1 MTDTASS
8 KYAPLD
14 PNAILVAEFSYISQT
29 AFQANEDR
37 ARVSNYYLVTVV
49 ASIGAILS
57 SNLTVQEPV
66 AIDIAFAGLFAILT
80 VVGYLT
86 IKQLARLRVAWE
98 DSVRAMDFVKEFYNR
113 NMQGSAIAR
122 GLFWTKDTIPAALNQ
137 DSVAFLLVRSVVYI
151 TVGTTVASIAY
162 AGYAIDLLGN
172 FQWPVG
178 KIVVFGIIGLIAGW
192 YVARREHVAYRDITN
207 RGMANL
213 QQRINA
219 HLARFSQS
227 TDQSLSQ

>member
-8 KYAPLD
+8 TNAQAD
-14 PNAILVAEFSYISQT
+14 PNAILIAEFNYISQT

-66 AIDIAFAGLFAILT
+66 AIDVAFAGLFAILT
-80 VVGYLT
+80 LVGYLT

-113 NMQGSAIAR
+113 NTQGPAVAR
-122 GLFWTKDTIPAALNQ
+122 GLFWTKDTIPPAQNQ
-137 DSVAFLLVRSVVYI
+137 DSIAFLLVRSVVYV

-162 AGYAIDLLGN
+162 AGYTIDLLGN
-172 FQWPVG
+172 FQWPTE
-178 KIVVFGIIGLIAGW
+178 KIVVFGVVGLIAGW
-192 YVARREHVAYRDITN
+192 YVARREYAAYRDMTN
-207 RGMANL
+207 RGMDNL
-213 QQRINA
+213 QQRIGA
-219 HLARFSQS
+219 HLARFAQSSNQPSSQ
-227 TDQSLSQ
+227 